1 MDRRALLAALGCS
14 LLSLTASAQ
23 DATERARV
31 HFEAGTRAFDT
42 GEYEAAV
49 AEFERA
55 YELTRHPDLLFNI
68 YSSAERAGQLERAA
82 DALTRF
88 LAEGQVEEA
97 RRPVL
102 QRRLANLRERIAAR
116 GTETEPREA
125 TEPEPAAAAGPA
137 PEPPP
142 PAPTPGGV
150 HPAGVAVLIAAG
162 VLAASFGVFAGL
174 SAAEDGALAQSCAPT
189 CTDAEVSALVAYNTV
204 ADVSWIAAAVAGVT
218 GIVLLFALPPEGGGE
233 PRAVLA
239 PWATPHAAGL
249 AAQGRF

>member
-1 MDRRALLAALGCS
+1 MDLRALSVALACS
-14 LLSLTASAQ
+14 LLPLTASAQ
-23 DATERARV
+23 DATERARA

-42 GEYEAAV
+42 GEYEVAV
-49 AEFERA
+49 AEFEQA

-68 YSSAERAGQLERAA
+68 YSSAERAGRLERAA

-102 QRRLANLRERIAAR
+102 QQRLANLRERIAAR
-116 GTETEPREA
+116 ETQ
-125 TEPEPAAAAGPA
+125 TEPEETPEPEPPAEAGPA
-137 PEPPP
+137 PEPPA

-174 SAAEDGALAQSCAPT
+174 GAAEDGALAQSCAPA
-189 CTDAEVSALVAYNTV
+189 CTDAEVQTLVAYNAV
-204 ADVSWIAAAVAGVT
+204 ADASWIAAAVAGVT
-218 GIVLLFALPPEGGGE
+218 GVVLLFALPPEGGQPG
-233 PRAVLA
+233 AALA

-249 AAQGRF
+249 AARGRF